1 MFISFPLNNIFGVIL
16 PLFFLISQRSQE
28 LINLING
35 IDDMR
40 SQRPDVWN
48 VVFNQLMVGEMF
60 NLILFLSRI
69 ILVLAFAVFIY
80 KCMQR
85 LTGND
90 ISIAY
95 EKFIWLI
102 IVISLLANDGAVL
115 KSSLRGLRNIT
126 TTSAIAVQERLSND
140 ISALAAVN
148 ALALDARAVEV
159 TKTVIKQCLIEDTD
173 ELKTQCLN
181 EAIADAEEA
190 ADIIEDSFGI
200 TATALRKL
208 VEIKDSILNKTSSF
222 LGDSY
227 EGLIQFILTG
237 IQGSFSYAM
246 DTGIILACMLSP
258 FALALSIFNMDAFF
272 KWLSS
277 FFSLAIAKISY
288 SILMSLIAVLHV
300 NSGLSFTL
308 VYSIFLAV
316 FAPIISLSA
325 ASMAGFGSFNMMGAY
340 APRLASHAYQGVR
353 KLLSLGKS
361 DRKLSRAVQ
370 RAMQKGVKS
379 SVESGVKRGVEQ
391 GVRQAMRSSRTSS
404 NR

>member
-80 KCMQR
+80 KFMQR